1 MTPGPNVVQ
10 SPLTKLTGT
19 MDSNLGDRS
28 TDAYIC
34 TFDLIFKHMVYFIFI
49 FCHNISISF
58 NPQIYFQILFYGDKT
73 KYGFFFCLGGGGYRK
88 WLHLNIGNADHKD
101 ITQFTTLTYSGH
113 IIICVIQLFLLYVH
127 QRYCLWYQLQLL
139 FVHAKY

>member
-1 MTPGPNVVQ
+1 MTLWPDVVQ
-10 SPLTKLTGT
+10 SPLTNLTGT
-19 MDSNLGDRS
+19 MESNLRDRS

-49 FCHNISISF
+49 FFVIIFRYLLILKYIFRS
-58 NPQIYFQILFYGDKT
+58 YFMAIKRNMD
-73 KYGFFFCLGGGGYRK
+73 FFLGYRK
-88 WLHLNIGNADHKD
+88 WLHLDIRHADHKD
-101 ITQFTTLTYSGH
+101 ITQFTTFTYSGH